1 MGIEPG
7 KINAKRKTLL
17 VIALVTVI
25 AIPLVLLTGGGFR
38 IAFSLIVL
46 LFCPGY
52 VLLDALFPVCK
63 EIKPIER
70 IALSIGLSI
79 AAVSMFGLILHYTP
93 LGLGVNSVFLTTVV
107 FIFIL
112 LAVSWYRSGKIRSED
127 DEIKPAGFSFKLSQ
141 FKKLA
146 GIDKTLTV
154 AVMAAAVVCIGI
166 FCYVAFTPV
175 KGEIYTEFYLL
186 DANGTTTSYPGTVA
200 SGDNVAFTAGVI
212 SHEENPAE
220 YHIEVFFNNIK
231 VNSVNT
237 GMLAKDG
244 KWEDV
249 ISFKAEQVGENQRV
263 EVWLYKNDESQSY
276 NKEPLYFFLNVTGAG
291 Q

>member
-7 KINAKRKTLL
+7 KINAKRKILL

-25 AIPLVLLTGGGFR
+25 AVPLVLLTGGGFR

-52 VLLDALFPVCK
+52 VLLDVLFPVRK

-79 AAVSMFGLILHYTP
+79 AVVSVFGLVLHYTP
-93 LGLGVNSVFLTTVV
+93 LGLGVVSVFFTTVF

-112 LAVSWYRSGKIRSED
+112 TAVSWFRSGK
-127 DEIKPAGFSFKLSQ
+127 KLSEEGQ
-141 FKKLA
+141 EKPVGSVCIISRFRKLA
-146 GIDKTLTV
+146 RIDKSLTV
-154 AVMAAAVVCIGI
+154 ALAAVVIICIGI
-166 FCYVAFTPV
+166 FCFVAFTPV

-186 DANGTTTSYPGTVA
+186 DANGTTTDYPNLVV
-200 SGDNVAFTAGVI
+200 SGDKVEFSAGVI
-212 SHEENPAE
+212 SHEESPTE
-220 YHIEVFFNNIK
+220 YHIEVLLNNSK
-231 VNSVNT
+231 VASFYT
-237 GMLAKDG
+237 GILNKDE
-244 KWEDV
+244 KWEGIIGFV
-249 ISFKAEQVGENQRV
+249 AEPVGENQKV
-263 EVWLYKNDESQSY
+263 TVWLYKQGESQPY
-276 NKEPLYFFLNVTGAG
+276 NGDPLYIFINVIGAG